1 MPDTMPRDPEVVR
14 PLFLGAIRLLL
25 DLRAQRLPVQ
35 SARSLRARPGIC
47 QPIQGVCP
55 VVHAAAADLKPPR
68 RFGLAAPAPDK
79 LDDAFAQIL
88 TTSPGL
94 SIAALL
100 LNVPISLGPAIL
112 QTVWPGTYVTDT
124 ALKVCINGIRKVLE
138 DDAKSPRFIE

>member
-14 PLFLGAIRLLL
+14 PLFWGAIRLLL
-25 DLRAQRLPVQ
+25 DLRAQRLPVP

-47 QPIQGVCP
+47 HPSQGVCP

-88 TTSPGL
+88 TTAHGL

-100 LNVPISLGPAIL
+100 LNVPISLGPAIAHGFCAFSAFAAAGRSS
-112 QTVWPGTYVTDT
+112 PGV
-124 ALKVCINGIRKVLE
+124 
-138 DDAKSPRFIE
+138 

>member
-1 MPDTMPRDPEVVR
+1 MPDTMPRDPEVGR
-14 PLFLGAIRLLL
+14 PLFWGAIRLLL

-47 QPIQGVCP
+47 QPIQGVYP

-68 RFGLAAPAPDK
+68 RFALAAPAPDK

-88 TTSPGL
+88 TTAHGL

-100 LNVPISLGPAIL
+100 LNVPISLGPAIAKCFGNTLKREAPCGLSL
-112 QTVWPGTYVTDT
+112 QDYD
-124 ALKVCINGIRKVLE
+124 
-138 DDAKSPRFIE
+138 